1 MPLDGPALQRA
12 LGPAASDGL
21 DVVHTLLCRREA
33 GAFQRAAK
41 SGEDLVVAC
50 TQEQRLF
57 LELNAETEG
66 APGVQERPIRFVNLR
81 ETGGWSKD
89 VRARP
94 STLTPKLAA
103 LLTAAQLPD
112 PEPVATVGYRSA
124 GRCLI
129 VGPADAAQRAALLL
143 QDALDVSLLLTA
155 PGGRLPQARSL
166 PVAAGRVTA
175 LTGWLGAFEATWTST
190 NPIDL
195 DLCTRCNAC
204 VEACPESAIDF
215 SYQVDLAKCSAH
227 RDCVKVCDAAGAID
241 FQRVPGETT
250 ERFDLVLDLGVE
262 PLIGLHQPP
271 QGYFHAADEARLVS
285 AALRLRGLVGEFE
298 KPKFFQYKHK
308 LCAHSRN
315 EREGCTACID
325 VCSAQAIGS
334 RRSEDGP
341 EKGGIAVNPN
351 LCVGC
356 GACTTVCPSGALTYA
371 TPTPA
376 HQGRR
381 LRTLLSAYR
390 QAGGPKLVGD
400 AALLLHSQGAGVQLV
415 DALGR
420 AARTDP
426 AVRGV
431 PARVIPVDVFHTAS
445 VGLDLWLA
453 AIAQGAAQVWVLMTD
468 EEAPDYRAAVAAQ
481 MAVGQALLDGL
492 GYRGRHLRLIEAR
505 DVASL
510 DAALQVEPA
519 QTVAQPAGFAVQA
532 DKRATLDLAL
542 DHLLAQAPARPV
554 PEAIA
559 LPAASPFGSLQ
570 IDTGKC
576 TMCLSCVGACPES
589 ALGDNPERPQL
600 RFTEKNCVQCGLCVV
615 TCPEDALALAPRL
628 WLADSG
634 KARKQPR
641 VLHEMQ
647 PWACVKCGKPF
658 GTQKAIEGML
668 TKLAGHSMF
677 QGAALERLKMCGDC
691 RVIDLHTNPNE
702 VKITDL

>member
-103 LLTAAQLPD
+103 LLAAAQLPD

-341 EKGGIAVNPN
+341 DKGGIAVNPS

-376 HQGRR
+376 HQGQR